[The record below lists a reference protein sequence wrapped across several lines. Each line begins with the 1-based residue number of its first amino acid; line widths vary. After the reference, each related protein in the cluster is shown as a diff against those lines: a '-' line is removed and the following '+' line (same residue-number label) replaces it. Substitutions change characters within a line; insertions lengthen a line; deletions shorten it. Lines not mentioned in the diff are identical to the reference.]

1 MKRLYYIIVVGV
13 LLISAATVSGENTV
27 ANNSQ
32 YLVKAVVDNGLVD
45 PNEGVAIQVYIEN
58 YSDTTI
64 KYVHFDSHYVQEI
77 DQATKKENNYVGSYT
92 MLQGNNYLVGEA
104 KDINPHS
111 TEILKLIV
119 MKPEELIS
127 NAIYKISINV
137 DQYTLATKTGLLKK
151 LKNLGKCTV
160 EFRTK

>member
-58 YSDTTI
+58 YSA
-64 KYVHFDSHYVQEI
+64 Q
-77 DQATKKENNYVGSYT
+77 Q
-92 MLQGNNYLVGEA
+92 
-104 KDINPHS
+104 
-111 TEILKLIV
+111 
-119 MKPEELIS
+119 
-127 NAIYKISINV
+127 
-137 DQYTLATKTGLLKK
+137 
-151 LKNLGKCTV
+151 
-160 EFRTK
+160 

>member
-1 MKRLYYIIVVGV
+1 M
-13 LLISAATVSGENTV
+13 
-27 ANNSQ
+27 
-32 YLVKAVVDNGLVD
+32 
-45 PNEGVAIQVYIEN
+45 
-58 YSDTTI
+58 
-64 KYVHFDSHYVQEI
+64 
-77 DQATKKENNYVGSYT
+77 SYT
-92 MLQGNNYLVGEA
+92 TLWGNIYLFGEA